1 MEDLLTKEKMKVD
14 APKSYNVVMINDDFT
29 PMDFVID
36 ILIGVFG
43 KTLEEALAL
52 TFEVHNKGRGIAG
65 TYTRDIAETKV
76 TKAMD
81 LAKAEEHPFRV
92 EVQQA

>member
-1 MEDLLTKEKMKVD
+1 MEDLLTREKKKVD
-14 APKSYNVVMINDDFT
+14 VPKRYNVVMINDDFT
-29 PMDFVID
+29 PMDFVIE

-43 KTLEEALAL
+43 KTLDDALAL
-52 TFEVHNKGRGIAG
+52 TFEVHKSGKGIAG

-92 EVQQA
+92 EVQQT

>member
-1 MEDLLTKEKMKVD
+1 MEDLLTREKMKVEV
-14 APKSYNVVMINDDFT
+14 PKRYNVVMINDDFT

-36 ILIGVFG
+36 ILIALFG
-43 KTLEEALAL
+43 KTLEEAFAL
-52 TFEVHNKGRGIAG
+52 TLEVHNKGRGIAG

-76 TKAMD
+76 AQAMD

-92 EVQQA
+92 ETQQA

>member
-14 APKSYNVVMINDDFT
+14 VPKSYNVVMINDDFT

-36 ILIGVFG
+36 ILIGIFG
-43 KTLEEALAL
+43 KTLQEALML

-76 TKAMD
+76 AQAMD